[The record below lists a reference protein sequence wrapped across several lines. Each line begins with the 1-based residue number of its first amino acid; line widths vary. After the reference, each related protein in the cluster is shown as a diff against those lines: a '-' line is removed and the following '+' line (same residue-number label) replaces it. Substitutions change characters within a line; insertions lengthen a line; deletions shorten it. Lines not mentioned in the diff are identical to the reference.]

1 MSHTISCFHCGAS
14 LGAMSL
20 PLSRQDQCPEC
31 SVYLHVCRMCKDFDP
46 SVPRQCRED
55 GAEDV
60 TEKDRVNFCDWF
72 SPSESAFDAV
82 KKDQADSA
90 EQSLDALFG
99 SGDDRSN
106 APEIG
111 DAASAADKL
120 FK

>member
-1 MSHTISCFHCGAS
+1 MSHNISCFRCGAS
-14 LGAMSL
+14 LAAMSL
-20 PLSRQDQCPEC
+20 PLSRQDECPEC

-46 SVPRQCRED
+46 TVPRQCRED

-72 SPSESAFDAV
+72 SPSETAFDVV

-90 EQSLDALFG
+90 QQSLDTLFG
-99 SGDDRSN
+99 GGDGSG
-106 APEIG
+106 
-111 DAASAADKL
+111 ASDTSTDQSDADKL